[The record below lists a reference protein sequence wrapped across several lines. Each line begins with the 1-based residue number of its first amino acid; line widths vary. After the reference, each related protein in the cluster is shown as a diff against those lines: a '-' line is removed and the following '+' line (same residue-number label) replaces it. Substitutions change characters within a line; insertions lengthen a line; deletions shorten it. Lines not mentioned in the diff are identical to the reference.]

1 MFQSIQRRWQR
12 ALSARAQQQVEAA
25 QEQGGGGGSSLVEDC
40 SLVAQHRICL
50 KKGKGFVQKEKKNIC
65 LLCLNLRKKCNHQ
78 IC

>member
-12 ALSARAQQQVEAA
+12 ALSARAQQQVQAA

-50 KKGKGFVQKEKKNIC
+50 KKGKGFVQKEKKKQFELERNATIKSA
-65 LLCLNLRKKCNHQ
+65 KKP
-78 IC
+78 